1 MLDRLIILLDLPT
14 RFHFQQNFQ
23 IFTIN
28 KMPPRKITIAI
39 DGYSSCGKSTIAK
52 ALAATLHYNYVD
64 TGAMYRAVTLYAL
77 RNGLINGKQLDEDG
91 LIDELENIHIQFHFN
106 TETQASEILLNDE
119 NVEQYIRQMDVND
132 WVSRVSAVGEVRRKM
147 VKIQQQLGKGKGIAM
162 DGRDIGTTVFPGAE
176 LKIFMT
182 ADKDVRTQRRLDEM
196 EANGIAASFDQ
207 VQENLLQRDLEDM
220 SRVESP
226 LKKASDAI
234 VLDNTHLTRDEQLE
248 FVIQLVNQITI
259 KSFA

>member
-207 VQENLLQRDLEDM
+207 VQDNLLQRDLEDM
-220 SRVESP
+220 SRIESP